1 MPGPPPLQQMG
12 VLPGTGAPM
21 PSLSL
26 APSAIAQA
34 PPQPPPPPQ
43 IQVNRCIM
51 ILLLDLIQFIHGKM
65 ICCWNRLFQQQQ
77 KIKKKLKAAK
87 TAERT

>member
-43 IQVNRCIM
+43 IQVKA
-51 ILLLDLIQFIHGKM
+51 LHFLDHGKKTKN
-65 ICCWNRLFQQQQ
+65 WVSSYFQS
-77 KIKKKLKAAK
+77 ILSPISS
-87 TAERT
+87 TCGPIS

>member
-43 IQVNRCIM
+43 IQVKE
-51 ILLLDLIQFIHGKM
+51 LHGFWKE
-65 ICCWNRLFQQQQ
+65 NEEVGFVVFLQ
-77 KIKKKLKAAK
+77 
-87 TAERT
+87 